1 MTRDAKHH
9 HQLKHKLK
17 KNTNFSYSVKLSS
30 LLALKIIF
38 PMREKHNLLVM
49 VLYLQRQPPT
59 NMAVLLYRYYITG
72 NFRNCQRIYL
82 GPTMKRQKHINHSNI
97 FTKFLKVYNKQ
108 SFFIYII
115 CFIFQ
120 SIFRVDV
127 KICYIK

>member
-1 MTRDAKHH
+1 
-9 HQLKHKLK
+9 
-17 KNTNFSYSVKLSS
+17 
-30 LLALKIIF
+30 
-38 PMREKHNLLVM
+38 MREKHNLL

-72 NFRNCQRIYL
+72 NFRNCRRIYL
-82 GPTMKRQKHINHSNI
+82 GPSMKRQKHINHSNI

-120 SIFRVDV
+120 SIFLVDV
-127 KICYIK
+127 KICYTEKYWVSLFVKYCKKFGGNPLKVAFYGLTKI